1 MYHYLEGTLTMT
13 REQFVVLDIGGV
25 GYKIF
30 VSTDT
35 REALPSIGAVVRL
48 YIHQAIRED
57 SNNMYGFL
65 EESELAFF
73 EMLLG
78 VSGIG
83 PRSAIGIL
91 NVARPDTLVQAI
103 ASSDTAFLTK
113 VSGIGRK
120 TAEKI
125 VLELRD
131 KLAEHKRDGDEG
143 ALREESD
150 AVEALHSLGYSV
162 AEARNAL
169 KNIKSD
175 GDTNARIKE
184 ALKILSNNSR

>member
-1 MYHYLEGTLTMT
+1 VSRVSVRALLSAYSTSRALTLSSK
-13 REQFVVLDIGGV
+13 L
-25 GYKIF
+25 
-30 VSTDT
+30 S
-35 REALPSIGAVVRL
+35 PS
-48 YIHQAIRED
+48 
-57 SNNMYGFL
+57 N
-65 EESELAFF
+65 
-73 EMLLG
+73 
-78 VSGIG
+78 
-83 PRSAIGIL
+83 
-91 NVARPDTLVQAI
+91 
-103 ASSDTAFLTK
+103 DTAFLTK

-131 KLAEHKRDGDEG
+131 KLAEHKREGDEG

-184 ALKILSNNSR
+184 ALKILSGK

>member
-1 MYHYLEGTLTMT
+1 MYHYLEGRLTIVN
-13 REQFVVLDIGGV
+13 EQFVVLDIGGV

-30 VSTDT
+30 VSVDT
-35 REALPSIGAVVRL
+35 REALPSTGNTVRL

-57 SNNMYGFL
+57 SNNMYGFPD
-65 EESELAFF
+65 ETELAFF

-91 NVARPDTLVQAI
+91 NVARPDTLIQAI
-103 ASSDTAFLTK
+103 ASNDTAFLTK

-131 KLAEHKRDGDEG
+131 KLAEHKREGDEG

-184 ALKILSNNSR
+184 ALKILSGK